1 MKRKLLLILY
11 ALVVLSLIVSACSK
25 ATPTP
30 KPEMPTQAAE
40 ATKAPAATKA
50 AETKPTPTA
59 KPAEGFKCDDP
70 LGCVE
75 IGPGDPI
82 RIAYMLVVSGPNE
95 TLGIDSKRGIEIAI
109 DDVGGELLG
118 HPIELVGEDSQCS
131 PEGGQA
137 AAQKI
142 AADKSI
148 VGVIG
153 TN

>member
-1 MKRKLLLILY
+1 MKRKSLLFLY
-11 ALVVLSLIVSACSK
+11 VLVVLALVVSACSK
-25 ATPTP
+25 APAPTPTP
-30 KPEMPTQAAE
+30 KPAAE
-40 ATKAPAATKA
+40 QPAAQP
-50 AETKPTPTA
+50 EEKPTPTPEMA
-59 KPAEGFKCDDP
+59 KEEFKCEDP
-70 LGCVE
+70 LGCIEV
-75 IGPGDPI
+75 GPGEPI

-142 AADKSI
+142 AADKTI